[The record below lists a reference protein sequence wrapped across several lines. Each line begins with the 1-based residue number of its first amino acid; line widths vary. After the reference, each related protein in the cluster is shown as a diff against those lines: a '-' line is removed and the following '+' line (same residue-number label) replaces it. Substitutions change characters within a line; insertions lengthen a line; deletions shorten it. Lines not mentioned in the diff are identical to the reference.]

1 MFKHLILTIFALGFS
16 LSGFAQDTNPIIVMA
31 AQGKIAYQAPGYST
45 KNLSAGAALKS
56 SGTLTLKANST
67 ATLFSNGQFQQVKGE
82 KTASLLSLFPEGS
95 GLSKLNFEQSFND
108 YLIAAVFMAGNPQ
121 NPKDAWGTITGQK
134 GKGDGWGTITGQ
146 KGKGDGWGTITGQKG
161 KGDGWG
167 TITGQKG
174 KGDGW
179 GGKGTTIDAIGP
191 FGKIL
196 PSTQVFRWSKPAGAQ
211 NYTIEIK
218 SSKGETLLK
227 TTAQDTSLSIEL
239 DPAKF
244 KEGQQYL
251 WEVSSAGAKS
261 NTLTFEIGTSKDKTD
276 AIQKAETAAAFAA
289 NPAVVQGM
297 LRAIALEQ
305 GEWYMDA
312 VKVYQDAHQ
321 IDPKNSL
328 VNLMHAAFWMRNGP
342 KPMAEQAFKQK

>member
-1 MFKHLILTIFALGFS
+1 MFKYLILTIFALGLS
-16 LSGFAQDTNPIIVMA
+16 LSGFAQDENPIIVMA
-31 AQGKIAYQAPGYST
+31 AQGKIAYQAPGYSS
-45 KNLSAGAALKS
+45 KSLSAGAALKS
-56 SGTLTLKANST
+56 TGTLTLKAKST
-67 ATLFSNGQFQQVKGE
+67 ATLFFNGQFQQVKGE
-82 KTASLLSLFPEGS
+82 KTASLLSLFPEKD

-108 YLIAAVFMAGNPQ
+108 YLIAAVMMAGNPQ

-167 TITGQKG
+167 TISGQKG

-179 GGKGTTIDAIGP
+179 GGKGNTISTIEP
-191 FGKIL
+191 FGKIR
-196 PSTQVFRWSKPAGAQ
+196 SATQVFRWSKPAGAQ
-211 NYTIEIK
+211 NYTLEIK
-218 SSKGETLLK
+218 NSKGETLVK
-227 TTAQDTSLSIEL
+227 TTAQDTTLSLEL

-251 WEVSSAGAKS
+251 WEVSSAGVKS
-261 NTLTFEIGTSKDKTD
+261 NTLTFEFGTSKDQTA
-276 AIQKAETAAAFAA
+276 AIQKAETAAAYST
-289 NPAVVQGM
+289 NPAVVQGLM
-297 LRAIALEQ
+297 RAIALEQ
-305 GEWYMDA
+305 GEWYIDA
-312 VKVYQDAHQ
+312 VKAYQDAHQ
-321 IDPKNSL
+321 IDPKNTL

>member
-1 MFKHLILTIFALGFS
+1 MFKHLILTIFALG
-16 LSGFAQDTNPIIVMA
+16 LSFFGFAQDENPIIVMA

-56 SGTLTLKANST
+56 AGTLTLKANST

-121 NPKDAWGTITGQK
+121 NPKDVWGGFIGKKGTGDGWGILGGKK
-134 GKGDGWGTITGQ
+134 GTGDGWGTFGGK
-146 KGKGDGWGTITGQKG
+146 KGTGDGWGTLGGKKG
-161 KGDGWG
+161 
-167 TITGQKG
+167 T
-174 KGDGW
+174 GDGW
-179 GGKGTTIDAIGP
+179 GGKGNTITAIEP
-191 FGKIL
+191 FGKIR

-211 NYTIEIK
+211 NYTLEIK

-251 WEVSSAGAKS
+251 WEVSTGNIKS
-261 NTLTFEIGTSKDKTD
+261 NTLTFEIGTSKDQTA
-276 AIQKAETAAAFAA
+276 AIQKAETAAAYSA

-312 VKVYQDAHQ
+312 AQAYREAQK
-321 IDPKNSL
+321 IDPQNTL
-328 VNLMHAAFWMRNGP
+328 VKLMHAAFWMRNGP

>member
-1 MFKHLILTIFALGFS
+1 MFKHLILLIAALTFS
-16 LSGFAQDTNPIIVMA
+16 FSGFAQDENLIIVMA
-31 AQGKIAYQAPGYST
+31 AQGKIAYQAPGYSS

-56 SGTLTLKANST
+56 TGTLTLKANST

-82 KTASLLSLFPEGS
+82 KTTSLLSLFPEGS

-179 GGKGTTIDAIGP
+179 GGKGNTISTIAP
-191 FGKIL
+191 FGKIRAA
-196 PSTQVFRWSKPAGAQ
+196 TQVFRWSKPAGAQ
-211 NYTIEIK
+211 NYTLEIK
-218 SSKGETLLK
+218 NSKGESLVK
-227 TTAQDTSLSIEL
+227 TTAQDTSLSVEL

-251 WEVSSAGAKS
+251 WEVSSAGVKS
-261 NTLTFEIGTSKDKTD
+261 NALTFEIGTSKDQTA
-276 AIQKAETAAAFAA
+276 AIQKAETAAAYSA
-289 NPAVVQGM
+289 NPAVVQGLM
-297 LRAIALEQ
+297 RAIALEQ

-312 VKVYQDAHQ
+312 VKAYQDAHQ
-321 IDPKNSL
+321 IDPKNTL